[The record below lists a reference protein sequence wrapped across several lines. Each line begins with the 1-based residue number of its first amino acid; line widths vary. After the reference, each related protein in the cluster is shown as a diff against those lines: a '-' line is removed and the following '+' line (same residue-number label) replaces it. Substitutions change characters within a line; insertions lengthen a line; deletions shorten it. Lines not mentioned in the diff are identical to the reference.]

1 MPNGYPQTH
10 MMWVDTDSE
19 HLLVNTETY
28 RQKFRNVERESKVT
42 MMIRDEDN
50 PYRYVELRGEVVMK
64 VKGTEAREHIDKLSQ
79 KHTGNPYQNPIQ
91 SERVML
97 RTAPQG

>member
-1 MPNGYPQTH
+1 

-50 PYRYVELRGEVVMK
+50 PYRYVELRGEVVTK

-79 KHTGNPYQNPIQ
+79 KHTGDPYQNPIQ